1 MTETE
6 GMATINAILEELNKL
21 EPDDANAPN
30 KINQLVE
37 NLLENIK
44 DLIHLDE
51 LKDFIDK
58 IGVHQD
64 DGSEHKDVKDYF
76 DKIFKDLRSD
86 KNDDTADKAIRTL
99 LVSVDVLENQYKANI
114 LKYIDDTF
122 GDLWRF
128 YVRFIKPNIRMIN
141 GIVGEILLMEFDM
154 PGSISKFSEKKKQ
167 AIQVLHALA
176 SNYDQLVTKSD
187 KAKDYISVLNTVDYA
202 KVKKG
207 NSPKGSVNF
216 KLSGGA
222 KKKKKPGV
230 KSKTKKS
237 KTKKSKPDRAKNPT
251 NSGSSGKKVN
261 NEIEKIRKSI
271 SSVYDIVY

>member
-1 MTETE
+1 
-6 GMATINAILEELNKL
+6 MATINAILKELDKL
-21 EPDDANAPN
+21 EPEDVNAPN
-30 KINQLVE
+30 KIKNLVE

-51 LKDFIDK
+51 LKEFVDK
-58 IGVHQD
+58 IEVHHD
-64 DGSEHKDVKDYF
+64 DGGEHEDVKTYF
-76 DKIFKDLRSD
+76 DKLFKDLRSN
-86 KNDDTADKAIRTL
+86 KNDNTADKAIRTL
-99 LVSVDVLENQYKANI
+99 MASVGVLENHHKTNI
-114 LKYIDDTF
+114 LKYIDTTF

-128 YVRFIKPNIRMIN
+128 YVRFIKPNIRLIN

-202 KVKKG
+202 KLKKG
-207 NSPKGSVNF
+207 EPSNSSVNF
-216 KLSGGA
+216 KISGGA
-222 KKKKKPGV
+222 KKKKKPRV
-230 KSKTKKS
+230 RSKTKKS
-237 KTKKSKPDRAKNPT
+237 KIKMSKPDMAKNLT
-251 NSGSSGKKVN
+251 NSGGPHKKVN